1 MKLNEKQINEIHNIF
16 QIAEKFVSKITR
28 KSSFDIGYV
37 KIKNKWLLGFHLEL
51 YARNN
56 NKPKHADIQFW
67 IGEVK
72 DFKKE
77 TIDLFLE
84 DFEYTEKNGLEIE
97 NLKVSEIEKYK
108 LQLYDMVSKNVL

>member
-1 MKLNEKQINEIHNIF
+1 MKLNNNQLQEIDNIF
-16 QIAEKFVSKITR
+16 SIAEKFTSKISR
-28 KSSFDIGYV
+28 KPIFDIGYI
-37 KIKNKWLLGFHLEL
+37 KIKNKVLLGYHLEC
-51 YARNN
+51 YPVN
-56 NKPKHADIQFW
+56 NKIPKHVDIQFW

-97 NLKVSEIEKYK
+97 KLKKEDILKYK
-108 LQLYDMVSKNVL
+108 NILIDIVSKN